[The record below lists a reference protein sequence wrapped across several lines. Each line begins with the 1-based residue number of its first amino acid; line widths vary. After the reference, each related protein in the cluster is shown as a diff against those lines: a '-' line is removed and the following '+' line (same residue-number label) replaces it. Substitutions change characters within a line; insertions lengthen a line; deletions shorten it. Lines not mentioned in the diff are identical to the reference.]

1 MLEKVFGPVIDSI
14 YRNLILGE
22 AYKFVLEGLWTTI
35 LISALG
41 LLLGSVVGAILCSMR
56 LSRARLLRWSSN
68 ALVSIVRGSPVLL
81 LLMILYY
88 VVFADVR
95 INPLL
100 VAIAAFA
107 LNAGAHISEI
117 FRSSLQGVDKKQV
130 EAARMLGLTRIQAFL
145 AIALP
150 QAARIARPVFQSAAV
165 NLIQW
170 TSVVGYIA
178 ITDVT
183 RSVYNIGA
191 RTGDPFF
198 ALTCGVS
205 IYLALSYGVFLL
217 FSKGGGQE
225 HT

>member
-1 MLEKVFGPVIDSI
+1 MLEKIFGPVIDSI
-14 YRNLILGE
+14 YRNLILGD
-22 AYKFVLEGLWTTI
+22 AYKIVLQGLWITI

-41 LLLGSVVGAILCSMR
+41 LLLGTVVGAVLCAMR
-56 LSRARLLRWSSN
+56 LSRVRLLRWFSH
-68 ALVSIVRGSPVLL
+68 ALVSILRGSPVLL

-88 VVFADVR
+88 VVFADIR
-95 INPLL
+95 ISPLI

-107 LNAGAHISEI
+107 LNSGAHIAEI
-117 FRSSLQGVDKKQV
+117 FRSSLQGVDRKQV
-130 EAARMLGLTRIQAFL
+130 EAARMLGLSRLQAFT

-183 RSVYNIGA
+183 RSVYNIGT

-198 ALTCGVS
+198 ALVCGVC

-217 FSKGGGQE
+217 FSQGGRQE
-225 HT
+225 QS

>member
-1 MLEKVFGPVIDSI
+1 MLEKIFGPVIDSI
-14 YRNLILGE
+14 YRNLILGD
-22 AYKFVLEGLWTTI
+22 AYKIVLQGLWTTI
-35 LISALG
+35 LISGLG
-41 LLLGSVVGAILCSMR
+41 LLLGTVVGAVLCAMR
-56 LSRARLLRWSSN
+56 LSRVWPVRWFSH
-68 ALVSIVRGSPVLL
+68 ALVSVLRGSPVLL

-95 INPLL
+95 ISPLI

-107 LNAGAHISEI
+107 LNGGAHIAEI
-117 FRSSLQGVDKKQV
+117 FRSSLQGVDRKQV
-130 EAARMLGLTRIQAFL
+130 EAARMLGLTRLQAFT

-150 QAARIARPVFQSAAV
+150 QAAKIARPVFQSAAV

-183 RSVYNIGA
+183 RSVYNIGT
-191 RTGDPFF
+191 RTGDPLF
-198 ALTCGVS
+198 ALVCAVS

-217 FSKGGGQE
+217 FAQRGRQE
-225 HT
+225 PS